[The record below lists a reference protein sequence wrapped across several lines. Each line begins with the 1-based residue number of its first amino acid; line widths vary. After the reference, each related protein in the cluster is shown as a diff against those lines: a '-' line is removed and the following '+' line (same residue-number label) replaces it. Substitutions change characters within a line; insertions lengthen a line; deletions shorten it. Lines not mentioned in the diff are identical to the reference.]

1 MRHKAG
7 STVYQNS
14 YHNARMNAVVQ
25 DAFLGRG
32 TKSPYLALLN
42 HMGLR
47 SDENAPKTVPHEVM
61 EMLGPDRNVRRLQGE
76 LDEVKSRLSA
86 EYGRPSNAP
95 ADQYARY
102 SKL

>member
-32 TKSPYLALLN
+32 TTSPYLALLN

-61 EMLGPDRNVRRLQGE
+61 EMLGPDRNVRRLQGP
-76 LDEVKSRLSA
+76 A
-86 EYGRPSNAP
+86 NAFSE
-95 ADQYARY
+95 RG
-102 SKL
+102 